1 MRGKKRG
8 RDRLPGGQ
16 ERILCCQTRFRDRDE
31 EATGAGGEKEKEG
44 LMLAV
49 LLCWLP
55 PPRVSG

>member
-1 MRGKKRG
+1 MVGYQ
-8 RDRLPGGQ
+8 DRGQ
-16 ERILCCQTRFRDRDE
+16 EKKGWNGVNPPRLKDPDE
-31 EATGAGGEKEKEG
+31 EASGAGGEKEKEG